1 MGGHEL
7 AGVAEDPFGSGKLG
21 QGEDCCQED
30 DGRSHGG
37 DLVAGIGPTDG
48 SDEAQQ
54 QNSRHRGRCLRQT
67 VRTDEGE
74 DHNVTAECYQKAVTV
89 GGEKCWRRLARST
102 VT

>member
-7 AGVAEDPFGSGKLG
+7 AGVAEDPFGSGKFG
-21 QGEDCCQED
+21 QGEDRCQED

-54 QNSRHRGRCLRQT
+54 QNSRHCGRCLRQT

-74 DHNVTAECYQKAVTV
+74 DHHGDEDCHAECLSQP
-89 GGEKCWRRLARST
+89 RRHR
-102 VT
+102 